1 MALLVGISA
10 IVWCMPLMEGTPELM
25 GGELK
30 ALGKF
35 MAKLYDLDPAS
46 PEILPLHHFNLVF

>member
-1 MALLVGISA
+1 MALLVGISE
-10 IVWCMPLMEGTPELM
+10 IVWFMPLMEGTPELM

-35 MAKLYDLDPAS
+35 MAKL
-46 PEILPLHHFNLVF
+46 